1 VIYPEQRPPDRGK
14 PAFSLIE
21 MVTVIAILVILMTAG
36 ISLLS
41 GTGSQARKAGTD
53 TLTGMIEQAR
63 TSAITSRC
71 YVVLA
76 IAEPGDLP
84 AGDER
89 CRLGLFKV
97 AMDKWPANPADTI
110 EAVLMSRWRTLETGV
125 AIIGEKVD
133 GVENPLD
140 ADELTISYGAN
151 KPLTVNVHA
160 IAFNPRGG
168 LHYPSGSTPVAMRIA
183 EGNYQNR
190 KATPF
195 KRGDAGVIA
204 ENRLKIG
211 RVIARPYRTD
221 G

>member
-1 VIYPEQRPPDRGK
+1 
-14 PAFSLIE
+14 

-36 ISLLS
+36 VSLLN
-41 GTGSQARKAGTD
+41 GTGSQARKAGAD

-63 TSAITSRC
+63 ASAITSRS

-76 IAEPGDLP
+76 IAEPDDLP
-84 AGDER
+84 AGDQR

-97 AMDKWPANPADTI
+97 AMDKWPANPADAI
-110 EAVLMSRWRTLETGV
+110 NAELMSRWRTLETGV

-133 GVENPLD
+133 GVDNPLD
-140 ADELTISYGAN
+140 ADELTISYGTK

-168 LHYPSGSTPVAMRIA
+168 LHYPAGSTPVVMRVA
-183 EGNYQNR
+183 EGNYRNR

-211 RVIARPYRTD
+211 RVIARPYRID